1 MLPCSVCGA
10 PTLLLVNGVPICSR
24 CDDEREARR
33 KQEAAEADAK
43 AWDQLKG
50 KTPPKEDG

>member
-1 MLPCSVCGA
+1 VLPCSVCGE
-10 PTLLLVNGVPICSR
+10 PTLLLVSGVALCLK
-24 CDDEREARR
+24 CDEKQEARR

-50 KTPPKEDG
+50 KTPPK

>member
-1 MLPCSVCGA
+1 MRPCSVCGT
-10 PTLLLVNGVPICSR
+10 PTLLLVGGIPLCPK
-24 CDDEREARR
+24 CDGEREARR

-50 KTPPKEDG
+50 KTPPKADG